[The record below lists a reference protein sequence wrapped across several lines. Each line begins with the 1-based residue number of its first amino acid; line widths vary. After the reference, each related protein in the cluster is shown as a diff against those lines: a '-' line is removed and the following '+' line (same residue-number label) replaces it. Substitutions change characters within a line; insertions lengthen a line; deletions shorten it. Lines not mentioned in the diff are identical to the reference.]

1 MPYKNKQ
8 KQKEYKRL
16 WEASK
21 RKERKLN
28 NGTLEPNMEPK
39 YVEPKPKRK
48 MEPKSME
55 PKEPKSQ
62 LKDDPRINQILLKLE
77 QQELERKLFHFEIR
91 EMVKEWKQSISEIKQ
106 TLSKLA
112 SKNQVPIVFYK

>member
-1 MPYKNKQ
+1 
-8 KQKEYKRL
+8 
-16 WEASK
+16 
-21 RKERKLN
+21 
-28 NGTLEPNMEPK
+28 MEPK

-77 QQELERKLFHFEIR
+77 QQELERKLFHFDIR

-112 SKNQVPIVFYK
+112 SKNQVPIVFYKKEKNHGKLTTKERKRSDGNSYYI